1 MPDINIFIHPPW
13 TAHVELHFLDLQ
25 LEPFCRNPLD
35 TNVGKIT
42 KTQTRIE
49 KMSKGTL
56 TIVELVKNETIQ
68 WKQTFY

>member
-42 KTQTRIE
+42 KTQTRID
-49 KMSKGTL
+49 K
-56 TIVELVKNETIQ
+56 
-68 WKQTFY
+68 